1 MTGLGFE
8 GRRGGK
14 DSSFIWLLF
23 FLYCL
28 SAFLPFIVYQH
39 FFFPKQN
46 MKSSCGAMSRG
57 PKSSPLFGMAEELAK
72 KSAFSLSLLSQLF
85 FSSFF
90 ILFSSSDLLHLLFL
104 NFSFARA
111 GKKSCKRKRLFH
123 VRCRPAASGRWKS
136 SAQEAVAPELAGP
149 SGSFYFCPLVLGSG
163 FLFGF

>member
-1 MTGLGFE
+1 
-8 GRRGGK
+8 
-14 DSSFIWLLF
+14 
-23 FLYCL
+23 
-28 SAFLPFIVYQH
+28 
-39 FFFPKQN
+39 
-46 MKSSCGAMSRG
+46 MSRG

-136 SAQEAVAPELAGP
+136 SAQEAVAQELAGS
-149 SGSFYFCPLVLGSG
+149 SGSFYFFGWFEVLACFFTFEGYRAQTPCDLYSLLLVISYHPPASYWGRSV
-163 FLFGF
+163 FY